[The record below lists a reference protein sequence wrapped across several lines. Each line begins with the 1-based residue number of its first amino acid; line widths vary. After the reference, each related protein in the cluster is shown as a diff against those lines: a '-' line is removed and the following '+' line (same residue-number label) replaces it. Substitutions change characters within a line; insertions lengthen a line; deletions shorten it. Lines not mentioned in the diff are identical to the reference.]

1 MSQLD
6 QDILKLFSAV
16 LNFVITVYH
25 HRENIEKIII
35 EYSKTIVKFN
45 LPSVIEG
52 RSFQNTSSPRLIC
65 IWAVNTEKIRKI
77 TTLFAGIDNVENSC
91 SQVG

>member
-25 HRENIEKIII
+25 YRENIEKIII

-45 LPSVIEG
+45 LTEG

-65 IWAVNTEKIRKI
+65 I
-77 TTLFAGIDNVENSC
+77 
-91 SQVG
+91 

>member
-45 LPSVIEG
+45 LTEG

-65 IWAVNTEKIRKI
+65 I
-77 TTLFAGIDNVENSC
+77 
-91 SQVG
+91 